1 MSIAAM
7 TWAFAQ
13 PLKPSSLKFLLV
25 ALADNADD
33 QGRAFPSIE
42 CLVEKTCQDRKTVIA
57 GLDRLEELKLATDT
71 GSRVGKTKQ
80 VKVYRLERFLD
91 RGNSTVNGI
100 VEGPEKSPV
109 NGTGSETGTVPNFP
123 GKSTVFPSNSTV
135 FPSKGS
141 RKRNPESSLNHQ
153 EPSGTV
159 DSRARGR
166 ARSRRAPS
174 DFAIT
179 SELRQWASE
188 KCPAVDIEAETEKFR
203 DHEYRDP
210 HSDWPAAWRT
220 WMRNAPEFKR
230 NGNGKARETIDD
242 TLARL
247 RTEAAKE
254 GEAL

>member
-13 PLKPSSLKFLLV
+13 ALKPSSLKFLLV

-42 CLVEKTCQDRKTVIA
+42 CLVEKTSQDRKTVIA

-100 VEGPEKSPV
+100 VEGPSKSPV
-109 NGTGSETGTVPNFP
+109 HGTGSENGTVPNFP
-123 GKSTVFPSNSTV
+123 ANSTEIPSKGTVFP
-135 FPSKGS
+135 PKGS
-141 RKRNPESSLNHQ
+141 QKRNPESSLNHQ
-153 EPSGTV
+153 KESSGTV
-159 DSRARGR
+159 DARGR
-166 ARSRRAPS
+166 ARSRRAPV
-174 DFAIT
+174 DFVIT
-179 SELRQWASE
+179 EEMRAWARQ
-188 KCPAVDIEAETEKFR
+188 KCPTVDIDLETEKFR

-230 NGNGKARETIDD
+230 GGSSGASRED
-242 TLARL
+242 TGWRPS
-247 RTEAAKE
+247 E
-254 GEAL
+254 

>member
-13 PLKPSSLKFLLV
+13 ALKPSSLKFLLV

-42 CLVEKTCQDRKTVIA
+42 CLVEKTSQDRKTVIS

-100 VEGPEKSPV
+100 VEGPANSPV
-109 NGTGSETGTVPNFP
+109 NGTDSETGTVPNFP
-123 GKSTVFPSNSTV
+123 GKGTVFPPNSTV
-135 FPSKGS
+135 FPPKGS

-153 EPSGTV
+153 EPSGNLK
-159 DSRARGR
+159 SRAQVR
-166 ARSRRAPS
+166 ARSRRAPT
-174 DFAIT
+174 DFTIT
-179 SELRQWASE
+179 DDLRTWA
-188 KCPAVDIEAETEKFR
+188 KQACPNVDIDRETESFR

-210 HSDWPAAWRT
+210 RSDWPAAWRT
-220 WMRNAPEFKR
+220 WMRRAPEFKR
-230 NGNGKARETIDD
+230 ANGVTKKPQKDAPTTAE
-242 TLARL
+242 LEAL
-247 RTEAAKE
+247 EAARA
-254 GEAL
+254 GH